1 MTHVQARLCKTP
13 PTMTVCSIIIGRRVG
28 TARPIE

>member
-1 MTHVQARLCKTP
+1 MARGMRDVCKTS

-28 TARPIE
+28 TA